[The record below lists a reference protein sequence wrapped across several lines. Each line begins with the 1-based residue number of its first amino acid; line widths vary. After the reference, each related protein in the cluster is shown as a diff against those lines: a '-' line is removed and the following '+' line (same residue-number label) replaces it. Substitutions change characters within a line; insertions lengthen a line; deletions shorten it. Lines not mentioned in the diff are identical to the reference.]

1 MAILFFQ
8 RLEVDRE
15 EVVAGGAVL
24 ISADTVDSDGVLTTP
39 GTSIT
44 VTIYDP
50 NGAAIVSAQAMTTGS
65 TGKHTYTYQTVTT
78 KRKGRYV
85 VECAAVH
92 TGTTQKAELKGSDS
106 FRTI

>member
-1 MAILFFQ
+1 MAILFFK

-24 ISADTVDSDGVLTTP
+24 IEADTVDVDDALTTP

-44 VTIYDP
+44 ITIYDP
-50 NGAAIVSAQAMTTGS
+50 NGAAIVSGAAMTTGS
-65 TGKHTYTYQTVTT
+65 TGKHTYTYQTVTS
-78 KRKGRYV
+78 KRKGRYT
-85 VECAAVH
+85 VECTCVH
-92 TGTTQKAELKGSDS
+92 TGTTQKAELKGA